1 MEITFSDAAGGE
13 FYKQVQDAIDEG
25 DTQPFFDFSKMPAD
39 WEVPAEQ
46 SKGKA
51 DRYAHLE
58 AV

>member
-1 MEITFSDAAGGE
+1 MEITFSDVAGGE

-25 DTQPFFDFSKMPAD
+25 DEQPFFDFSYMPKN
-39 WEVPAEQ
+39 WEVPVEQ

-51 DRYAHLE
+51 DRRAHLR

>member
-1 MEITFSDAAGGE
+1 L
-13 FYKQVQDAIDEG
+13 
-25 DTQPFFDFSKMPAD
+25 FDFSMMPDD

-51 DRYAHLE
+51 DRDAYLK